1 MKDDHIESLCAR
13 GLAFPELFEK
23 IEDLRDSSDHECFIV
38 AFQLPYALDIDFE
51 SYRGRGHLL
60 DVDVDLVLLPAL
72 TFFDERLT
80 RKILPAEE
88 SEKSKGGISGLI
100 PCTQCLARVNLW
112 GRRQKYYDKYV
123 ELSMRNL
130 QSEIV
135 IPEDD
140 RPFTWNR
147 IGAANV
153 GSYEDEVAYL
163 TLSQAAAA
171 TRRFLR
177 DYMAVSLHEIQ
188 IPQNLHSAFAS
199 SRFERYYPLGKSP
212 DLLSGLL
219 PRSSSKALRTA
230 QVEDVRGAAKWPVR
244 GFSPFEGQLLALKR
258 LADGGEPELALVG
271 LMALVEWLLK
281 DNLPPAILGAG
292 KRRSKAFEIFQK
304 AEDHFQMPDGVWD
317 VLHAARR
324 LRNDHVHERPTS
336 RSSSYDPASV
346 RYDNPKTA
354 KVFDDAVFAAFEL
367 FRGINL
373 SRGSGRPSQPKSE

>member
-1 MKDDHIESLCAR
+1 M
-13 GLAFPELFEK
+13 
-23 IEDLRDSSDHECFIV
+23 
-38 AFQLPYALDIDFE
+38 
-51 SYRGRGHLL
+51 
-60 DVDVDLVLLPAL
+60 DVDVDIVFLPAL
-72 TFFDERLT
+72 TFIDERLS
-80 RKILPAEE
+80 RKIVSEKE
-88 SEKSKGGISGLI
+88 GEKSKTGISGLI

-112 GRRQKYYDKYV
+112 GRRQRYYDKYL
-123 ELSMRNL
+123 ELSIRNMHN
-130 QSEIV
+130 EIV

-177 DYMAVSLHEIQ
+177 DYMAVSLHELQ
-188 IPQNLHSAFAS
+188 IPQTLFSAFAS

-212 DLLSGLL
+212 DLLAGLL

-230 QVEDVRGAAKWPVR
+230 QVEDVRAAAKWPVR

-258 LADGGEPELALVG
+258 LADSGEPELALVG

-281 DNLPPAILGAG
+281 DNLPPEILGAS

-304 AEDHFQMPDGVWD
+304 AQDYFQLPDGAWD
-317 VLHAARR
+317 ILHAARR

-346 RYDNPKTA
+346 RYDNPETA
-354 KVFDDAVFAAFEL
+354 KVFNAAVFAAFEL
-367 FRGINL
+367 FRSINL
-373 SRGSGRPSQPKSE
+373 SRSAGKQLQRTSD